1 MASPSE
7 KPVVESGASASHHGV
22 AQREARGPTEPTS
35 DSKER
40 IEKLVVVSG
49 ASGGYLRDVKDLWG
63 TPKVLVFEDLWGT
76 TRHQAGTC
84 SCPWQRPD
92 QSDDQS
98 KGAAC
103 SADAAGSGDVRLKE
117 GAGFST
123 GYKRRAFELDPDDT
137 WTWTGSPQ

>member
-7 KPVVESGASASHHGV
+7 KPVVESGASAAHHGV

-40 IEKLVVVSG
+40 IEKLVVESG
-49 ASGGYLRDVKDLWG
+49 ASGGYLHDVKYLWG
-63 TPKVLVFEDLWGT
+63 TPKVLVFEANKSW
-76 TRHQAGTC
+76 
-84 SCPWQRPD
+84 CPWQRPD
-92 QSDDQS
+92 QSDQS